1 MGDVCHPVSHPMEW
15 VLPAQ
20 IGGLKPLLFGSSVF
34 MGDGVA
40 LDTPSE
46 PEVAEEGKATS
57 FIDMQGCP

>member
-1 MGDVCHPVSHPMEW
+1 MEW